1 VSGGDNDDERKDE
14 GICGDEVADLDLLT
28 NFLLAFFGEGD

>member
-1 VSGGDNDDERKDE
+1 VLSGGNDDERKVE